1 MNTLEQFIAVYEPQ
15 SDRNVGFRE
24 MLEKVIQ
31 EVKNKAQPTNE
42 VIGMRD
48 YFAAKAMQ
56 GMATWDIKVMDK
68 LATDF
73 GELPDF
79 YLAKNAYAIADAM
92 MEARK

>member
-1 MNTLEQFIAVYEPQ
+1 MKAFPFHIQIDEENTCIEP
-15 SDRNVGFRE
+15 
-24 MLEKVIQ
+24 
-31 EVKNKAQPTNE
+31 
-42 VIGMRD
+42 GMDLRD

-92 MEARK
+92 MEARKK

>member
-1 MNTLEQFIAVYEPQ
+1 M
-15 SDRNVGFRE
+15 
-24 MLEKVIQ
+24 
-31 EVKNKAQPTNE
+31 KAFPTN
-42 VIGMRD
+42 VTKSTGGDAWQTDYGMDLRD

-92 MEARK
+92 MEARKK